1 MAAEAMFSCPLG
13 ADLNTRVNILGQH
26 KPTPTPTPSKGSI
39 NHLALPCCDK
49 PAMGINRA
57 NKANDAADTI
67 GTITISRLAVP
78 VDRLALINEHTVTP
92 AVLSADQK
100 PATNGL
106 LPSIICRSKRI

>member
-39 NHLALPCCDK
+39 NQLALHCCDK

-67 GTITISRLAVP
+67 GPITISRLAVT
-78 VDRLALINEHTVTP
+78 VARLALLNETNVQPDDIN
-92 AVLSADQK
+92 AGQS
-100 PATNGL
+100 PATNGTF
-106 LPSIICRSKRI
+106 PCKRCT